1 MSNRFLPA
9 IELSFSD
16 IERVEADFGFGG
28 GLRFRTAG
36 QGNGT
41 VFWALRKTKPAVVDA
56 LRKAGV
62 AVKS

>member
-16 IERVEADFGFGG
+16 IERVETDFGFSG

-36 QGNGT
+36 PGDGT
-41 VFWALRKTKPAVVDA
+41 VFWALRQTKPAVVDA
-56 LRKAGV
+56 LRHAGV
-62 AVKS
+62 AVNS